1 MNELLRKIR
10 KRIKR
15 CHIIGIPAVFF
26 YRVLTGYWAYRRII
40 KTFPPDKDVK
50 IFFMDYGG
58 SGDTYLSCAYLAA
71 RQEITEKSFFVAA
84 GSLSLKIARLF
95 DFKGYLEVSPDRAFS
110 VRIMERFCGVPLRLQ
125 PLLYESDPL
134 GYSGIL
140 RLMAGHRGLD
150 FMSMLKIGL
159 EVNCGIP
166 YEEKPWRQPEFPY
179 DPVEVDKIFR
189 THGLAPG
196 KIVLLAPYAGK
207 QNMWGIPMEFYTKL
221 AAQLRAAGYTVCT
234 NSGDPQKE
242 PPVPGTLPL
251 LVPHHLMRPF
261 CERAGYFIGLRSGL
275 CDIISAVKLRAKIV
289 LYPVVRTEG
298 IAFFREF
305 FSLKNMGL
313 CEDAVELEL
322 RNFYVEKIISKIL
335 DFFNEEDLCVSR

>member
-1 MNELLRKIR
+1 MSELLRRIR

-15 CHIIGIPAVFF
+15 CHVIGIPAVFF
-26 YRVLTGYWAYRRII
+26 YRIFMGYWAYRRII
-40 KTFPPDKDVK
+40 KTFPSDQDAK

-84 GSLSLKIARLF
+84 GPLSLKIARLF

-110 VRIMERFCGVPLRLQ
+110 VRIMERFCGVPLRLW

-166 YEEKPWRQPEFPY
+166 YEEEPWTQPEFPY
-179 DPVEVDKIFR
+179 DPVEVNEIFR
-189 THGLAPG
+189 THGLTPG

-207 QNMWGIPMEFYTKL
+207 QNMWGIPMEFYSKL
-221 AAQLRAAGYTVCT
+221 AVQLQVAGYTVYT
-234 NSGDPQKE
+234 NSSNPKKE
-242 PPVPGTLPL
+242 PPVPGTFPL
-251 LVPHHLMRPF
+251 LVPYHLARPF
-261 CERAGYFIGLRSGL
+261 CEQAGYFIGLRSGL
-275 CDIISAVKLRAKIV
+275 CDIISAAKLRAKIV
-289 LYPVVRTEG
+289 LHPVVQTEG

-305 FSLKNMGL
+305 FSLKKMGL
-313 CEDAVELEL
+313 CEDAVELEVRDDYAEEAL
-322 RNFYVEKIISKIL
+322 SQIMS
-335 DFFNEEDLCVSR
+335 FFD

>member
-1 MNELLRKIR
+1 
-10 KRIKR
+10 
-15 CHIIGIPAVFF
+15 
-26 YRVLTGYWAYRRII
+26 
-40 KTFPPDKDVK
+40 
-50 IFFMDYGG
+50 MDYGG

-84 GSLSLKIARLF
+84 GFLSLKIARLF
-95 DFKGYLEVSPDRAFS
+95 DFKGYLEVSPERAFS
-110 VRIMERFCGVPLRLQ
+110 VRIMERFCGVPQRLR

-134 GYSGIL
+134 AYSGIF
-140 RLMAGHRGLD
+140 RRMAGHRELD
-150 FMSMLKIGL
+150 FMSILKIGL

-166 YEEKPWRQPEFPY
+166 YEEKPWTQPEFPY

-189 THGLAPG
+189 THGLEPG
-196 KIVLLAPYAGK
+196 KIVLLAPYAGQ

-221 AAQLRAAGYTVCT
+221 TARLRAAGYTVCT

-251 LVPHHLMRPF
+251 LVPHHLIRPF
-261 CERAGYFIGLRSGL
+261 CEQAGYFIGLRSGL
-275 CDIISAVKLRAKIV
+275 CDIISAAKLRAKIV

-313 CEDAVELEL
+313 CEDTMELQVTEQNQESVL
-322 RNFYVEKIISKIL
+322 S
-335 DFFNEEDLCVSR
+335 CVMAQFI